1 MKMEETSKIFKR
13 KILDRIKYLT
23 NHGKHLEASALYNKY
38 FKL

>member
-1 MKMEETSKIFKR
+1 MVETSKIFKR
-13 KILDRIKYLT
+13 KILNRIKYLT